1 MTKAQKS
8 RFMELKKLGSD
19 MNESQQGEFDKLAEV
34 AVKSGLDLDTLSP
47 VDQSALTEVE
57 LSNVI
62 KGSVQ
67 DEIFGLREELTDKLE
82 GSASKADLER
92 IVKKYASEKLNEEEL
107 VGKIQESL
115 PQGESLN
122 KEDLTEAFSQA
133 VAGIKVESSHQ
144 FPVESKDLTIEV
156 PFGDSVGSAVGEGA
170 GAACG
175 DCVGFDSFAGE
186 AWGFG

>member
-19 MNESQQGEFDKLAEV
+19 MNEAQQDEFDKLAEV

-82 GSASKADLER
+82 DSASKADLER
-92 IVKKYASEKLNEEEL
+92 IVATRPS
-107 VGKIQESL
+107 
-115 PQGESLN
+115 
-122 KEDLTEAFSQA
+122 
-133 VAGIKVESSHQ
+133 
-144 FPVESKDLTIEV
+144 
-156 PFGDSVGSAVGEGA
+156 
-170 GAACG
+170 
-175 DCVGFDSFAGE
+175 
-186 AWGFG
+186 

>member
-19 MNESQQGEFDKLAEV
+19 MNEAQQDEFDKLAEV

-82 GSASKADLER
+82 DSASKADLER
-92 IVKKYASEKLNEEEL
+92 IVKKYASEQLDQAEL
-107 VGKIQESL
+107 VERLQANFPRVSL
-115 PQGESLN
+115 
-122 KEDLTEAFSQA
+122 
-133 VAGIKVESSHQ
+133 
-144 FPVESKDLTIEV
+144 FPRKT
-156 PFGDSVGSAVGEGA
+156 
-170 GAACG
+170 
-175 DCVGFDSFAGE
+175 
-186 AWGFG
+186 